1 MWHFT
6 VYFTTLLKLIS
17 SYFSRKQNNEDDFLD
32 DGKFTL
38 YKNVNSEYN
47 WKLSIHIHVVS
58 EFAFF
63 LIRLFV
69 LLLFLT
75 KYLFSVCIYY
85 CWKNPEI
92 LVSADDCTISD
103 KKWNLWHAIHNNSID
118 YEFQIQKSENG
129 LIFHSI

>member
-69 LLLFLT
+69 LLFFFYQIFILGL
-75 KYLFSVCIYY
+75 YL
-85 CWKNPEI
+85 
-92 LVSADDCTISD
+92 LLL
-103 KKWNLWHAIHNNSID
+103 KKPWN
-118 YEFQIQKSENG
+118 FG
-129 LIFHSI
+129 

>member
-38 YKNVNSEYN
+38 YKNVYSDYN
-47 WKLSIHIHVVS
+47 WKLSIHKHVVS

-69 LLLFLT
+69 LLFFFFT
-75 KYLFSVCIYY
+75 KYLFSVCNYY
-85 CWKNPEI
+85 CWKNPENF
-92 LVSADDCTISD
+92 VSADDCCGMPYIII
-103 KKWNLWHAIHNNSID
+103 L
-118 YEFQIQKSENG
+118 
-129 LIFHSI
+129 LIMNFKPKNQRMVWFFIPSKI